1 MLDGVS
7 RTKERSPL
15 WYYIAELEKK
25 LVNYEALQAENTRLK
40 QRVAELEA
48 STQDDT
54 ATAHDLHTSE
64 ERYRLLVETSPYAI
78 SLVGIDGTILMCNQ
92 SKADLLDLSH
102 PLDLVGKDVRTL
114 IAPEYQQFAEELWQ
128 RALREGHIRNVR
140 YEMMRPRD
148 SSRIFVESSAS
159 VIWNA
164 DGTPQGFL
172 NISRDITEQIR
183 HERERDAII
192 TVAAALRAASD
203 RANMI
208 PILLDQVMKLLNTD
222 SALLCLFEPECR
234 EVVIELGRGTWENV
248 TGVRL
253 PLEERAYLP
262 QVLEGW
268 LTEHAPTGE
277 ETSTCVSFIAHEHI
291 IGAICVGCQR
301 PIAEADQRLLSAIG
315 DMVAN
320 ALHRMRLHEQT
331 RRRLNYLDAL
341 HTIDH
346 FINASLDLH
355 ETLQVLLDQVI
366 IQLNVDAAAVLLFN
380 PVTEELEYA
389 SGSGFYSDAIARS
402 RLHRGD
408 GYAGQVALENRVL
421 CIPDV
426 WQEQSKF
433 RADVLEQENIRT
445 YYGVP
450 LVAKGAI
457 KGVLE
462 IFHRTLFEPDQ
473 EWLNFLDMLAGQA
486 AIAID
491 NAEMFAELERTND
504 DLILA
509 YDATIEGWARA
520 LELRD
525 VETEGHSRRV
535 TDLTLRLAL
544 LMGFSNEDLVHV
556 RRGALLHDI
565 GKMALPDSILL
576 KPGPL
581 SAEENYIMQQHPI
594 YAYNLLYPI
603 PFLRPALDIPYYHH
617 EKWDGTGYPCGLK
630 GDAIPLAARIF
641 AVVDV
646 YDALCSDRPY
656 RNGWKK
662 EQAYQYI
669 REEAGKH
676 FDPEVVANFFRL
688 MEQKT

>member
-1 MLDGVS
+1 MLDGAS
-7 RTKERSPL
+7 KTKERSSL

-25 LVNYEALQAENTRLK
+25 LANYEALEAENTRLK

-48 STQDDT
+48 SNHSDT

-78 SLVGIDGTILMCNQ
+78 SLVGMDGTILMCNQ
-92 SKADLLDLSH
+92 SKADLLDLDH
-102 PLDLVGKDVRTL
+102 PLDLVGKDARML

-128 RALREGHIRNVR
+128 RAIREGHIRNVR
-140 YEMMRPRD
+140 YEMMRPAD
-148 SSRIFVESSAS
+148 GSRIFVESSAS

-172 NISRDITEQIR
+172 NVSRDITEQIR

-192 TVAAALRAASD
+192 TVAAALRTASD

-208 PILLDQVMKLLNTD
+208 PILLDQVMKLLNTE
-222 SALLCLFEPECR
+222 SALLCLFEPDCN
-234 EVVIELGRGTWENV
+234 EVVIELGRGTWENI

-253 PLEERAYLP
+253 SLEGYADLP

-268 LTEHAPTGE
+268 LSEHTPVGE

-301 PIAEADQRLLSAIG
+301 PIAKADQRLLAAIG

-355 ETLQVLLDQVI
+355 ETLHVLLDQVI

-389 SGSGFYSDAIARS
+389 SGSGFYSDAISRS

-408 GYAGQVALENRVL
+408 GYAGQVALENRVV

-544 LMGFSNEDLVHV
+544 LMGFSNEDLIHV

-662 EQAYQYI
+662 EEACRYI
-669 REEAGKH
+669 REEAGNH
-676 FDPEVVANFFRL
+676 FDPEVVTNFFRL
-688 MEQKT
+688 MKQKT